1 MSSIQAQVPLV
12 KGKTVYMVLYNY
24 CEHDFS
30 IIKIMENLDDA
41 YNHIRN
47 QESRKKICLANIKST
62 KELDNIESVYS
73 QDSLKICCIADEN
86 YHNYNICDNP
96 NISSYIIVPMSI
108 C

>member
-1 MSSIQAQVPLV
+1 MSQNSNSI

-24 CEHDFS
+24 YDQDFS
-30 IIKIMENLDDA
+30 IIKIMENPEDA

-47 QESRKKICLANIKST
+47 QESRKKICFANIKST
-62 KELDNIESVYS
+62 KELDNIESDYP
-73 QDSLKICCIADEN
+73 QDSLKICCISDEN

-96 NISSYIIVPMSI
+96 NISSYIIVPMYI